1 MFNDIVCFCHLR
13 WNFVHQRPQHL
24 MSRFAEESRVFFV
37 EEPVYHTGPDK
48 LSIQHPQK
56 NVWTVVPHLNE
67 STRGTEAET
76 IQISLL
82 ANLFKSQQIYNYIFW
97 YYTPLALSVS
107 QGFRPTLTV
116 YDCMD
121 ELSAFKFA
129 PVELKQKEREL
140 MEKADVVFTGGKSI
154 YQTKKH
160 LHDYIFC
167 FPSSIDKEHFMQ
179 ARTVTA
185 EPADQAGIPYPRIG
199 FYGVVDER
207 FDLELLD
214 KVSESRRD
222 WHFVIIGPV
231 VKIDPSSLPQRE
243 NIHYLGSKGYQ
254 ELPHYLSGWD
264 IATCPFARNESTRYI
279 SPTKTPEYLA
289 GGKPVISTAIKD
301 IVDTYGKNLLV
312 HIIDTP
318 EEFIACA
325 EKELDKK
332 EKSAWMQ
339 EVDYFLMEDSWDNTW
354 DSMLSLIR
362 HKLIQK
368 AAFTKIEKP
377 KLRQEIAA

>member
-1 MFNDIVCFCHLR
+1 MLNDIVCFCHLR

-24 MSRFAEESRVFFV
+24 MTRFAKKSRVFFV
-37 EEPVYHTGPDK
+37 EEPVYYDGVDK

-56 NVWTVVPHLNE
+56 NVWTVVPYLNE
-67 STRGTEAET
+67 SARGMEAEQR
-76 IQISLL
+76 QIRLL

-107 QGFRPTLTV
+107 RGFKATLTV

-129 PVELKQKEREL
+129 PVELKLKEKEL
-140 MEKADVVFTGGKSI
+140 IEKADVVFTGGKSI
-154 YQTKKH
+154 YQSKKN

-179 ARTVTA
+179 ARTLTE
-185 EPADQAGIPYPRIG
+185 EPADQAGIPHPRIG

-207 FDLELLD
+207 FDLDLLD
-214 KVSESRRD
+214 KVSEIRRD
-222 WHFVIIGPV
+222 WQFVIIGPV
-231 VKIDPSSLPQRE
+231 VKIDSHSLPQRE
-243 NIHYLGSKGYQ
+243 NIHYLGAKTYQ

-301 IVDTYGKNLLV
+301 VVDTYGKNSLV

-325 EKELDKK
+325 ENELSHA
-332 EKSAWMQ
+332 EKSTWMK

-354 DSMLSLIR
+354 ESMLSLIK
-362 HKLIQK
+362 HKLRQK
-368 AAFTKIEKP
+368 ATFTKIEKT
-377 KLRQEIAA
+377 KSTQEIAA

>member
-1 MFNDIVCFCHLR
+1 MLNDIVCFCHLR

-24 MSRFAEESRVFFV
+24 MGRFAKKSRVFFV
-37 EEPVYHTGPDK
+37 EEPVYYAGPDK
-48 LSIQHPQK
+48 LNIEHPQK
-56 NVWTVVPHLNE
+56 NVWTVVPYLNE
-67 STRGTEAET
+67 STRGTEADQR
-76 IQISLL
+76 QISLF
-82 ANLFKSQQIYNYIFW
+82 ANLFKSQQINNYIFW

-107 QGFRPTLTV
+107 QGFKPKMTV

-129 PVELKQKEREL
+129 PAELKQKEKEL
-140 MEKADVVFTGGKSI
+140 MQKADVVFTGGKSI
-154 YQTKKH
+154 YQSKKH

-179 ARTVTA
+179 ARTVTE
-185 EPADQAGIPYPRIG
+185 EPADQAHIPHPRIG

-222 WHFVIIGPV
+222 WQFVIIGPV

-243 NIHYLGSKGYQ
+243 NIHYLGAKGYQ

-301 IVDTYGKNLLV
+301 VIDTYGKNSLV

-325 EKELDKK
+325 EKELAQK

-354 DSMLSLIR
+354 ESMLSLIK
-362 HKLIQK
+362 HKFVQK
-368 AAFTKIEKP
+368 AVFTKVEKP
-377 KLRQEIAA
+377 KAQEIAA